1 MAVNIPSESTLKRN
15 FQRLQAGQPGAAP
28 GPSQANQQQRRS
40 QQQQQPGGPGP
51 GPGPGVHYL
60 PAVPPA
66 QRPGPIVLPARQ
78 PQQQSQQP
86 RQDGRL
92 QRERVRF
99 TSTMHILVHSTV
111 LLMTGTCRALNSYLS
126 NEQTF

>member
-15 FQRLQAGQPGAAP
+15 FQRLQAGNQPGAAP
-28 GPSQANQQQRRS
+28 GPSQANQQQARRS
-40 QQQQQPGGPGP
+40 QQQQPGGP

-60 PAVPPA
+60 PAVPPV

-86 RQDGRL
+86 RQDGRP
-92 QRERVRF
+92 QRERVRITRLLINYINTYLLLSGIYSIF
-99 TSTMHILVHSTV
+99 IGHVTLTCLVK
-111 LLMTGTCRALNSYLS
+111 
-126 NEQTF
+126 Q